1 MRENM
6 LAATSDEVL
15 VAELYRLG
23 IKHLARLE
31 IVEPPNITPTDLI
44 KGLAM
49 SEDARVQ
56 ASLILLFLRQP
67 VFSKYTGEAIKQLSE
82 ESADTVKLYYQ
93 AAFYLQAELEPVL
106 KEILPAWQKLP
117 DLFSD
122 YLKMPTFSS
131 IEEALGNLG
140 ERHRE
145 LSGWAY
151 NWSGSYRQNIARFI
165 KQLRRDYG
173 HHPTRS
179 DS

>member
-1 MRENM
+1 MV
-6 LAATSDEVL
+6 ATISDEKL

-31 IVEPPNITPTDLI
+31 IVEPPNITPAELI

-56 ASLILLFLRQP
+56 AALILLFLRQP
-67 VFSKYTGEAIKQLSE
+67 AFSKYMGEAIKQLPE
-82 ESADTVKLYYQ
+82 ESANTVKLYYQ
-93 AAFYLQAELEPVL
+93 AAFYLQAEIEPVI
-106 KEILPAWQKLP
+106 KEILPAWHSLP

-122 YLKMPTFSS
+122 YLKLPAYSS
-131 IEEALGNLG
+131 IDEALRNLG
-140 ERHRE
+140 EKHRE

-165 KQLRRDYG
+165 KQLHRDYG
-173 HHPTRS
+173 HQPTRS
-179 DS
+179 NL

>member
-1 MRENM
+1 M
-6 LAATSDEVL
+6 LVTISDEML

-23 IKHLARLE
+23 IRHLARLE
-31 IVEPPNITPTDLI
+31 IVEPPNITPTELI

-49 SEDARVQ
+49 SVDARVQ
-56 ASLILLFLRQP
+56 ASLILLFLRQST
-67 VFSKYTGEAIKQLSE
+67 FSKYTSEAIKQLPE
-82 ESADTVKLYYQ
+82 ESANTVKLYYQ
-93 AAFYLQAELEPVL
+93 AAFYLQAEIEPVI
-106 KEILPAWQKLP
+106 KEILPAWQRLP

-122 YLKMPTFSS
+122 NLNLSVYSS
-131 IEEALGNLG
+131 IDEALCNLG
-140 ERHRE
+140 EKHRE

-179 DS
+179 NS

>member
-1 MRENM
+1 M
-6 LAATSDEVL
+6 LATISDEML

-23 IKHLARLE
+23 VKHLARLE
-31 IVEPPNITPTDLI
+31 IVEPPNITPIDLI

-67 VFSKYTGEAIKQLSE
+67 AFSKYTDEAIKQLSE

-93 AAFYLQAELEPVL
+93 AAFYLQAEIEPVIS
-106 KEILPAWQKLP
+106 EILPAWQRLP

-122 YLKMPTFSS
+122 YLKLPAYTS
-131 IEEALGNLG
+131 IDEALRNLG
-140 ERHRE
+140 EMHRG